1 MKILRRGLALVL
13 VLLVAAGG
21 LWIWWEMGAGSR
33 PRTLARNQG
42 AIVKVLESAGW
53 VSPHLAGPKLYMVA
67 WRDCPGCI
75 AFQAREFSR
84 LRAAGV
90 DTRVIAIARPDV
102 NGQAKSTPAERTT
115 VAELWVNRDFGLYER
130 WTAAPSA
137 VWTAPGLPPADGDVA
152 RTAVIEA
159 GRKMVA
165 DLAPLLKADGVGPG
179 YPLLIW
185 WDKAGRMRGCVCAMA
200 SFDAVAKELGA

>member
-1 MKILRRGLALVL
+1 MKILRRGLTLVL

-21 LWIWWEMGAGSR
+21 LWVWWEMGAGAR
-33 PRTLARNQG
+33 PRTLSKNQG
-42 AIVKVLESAGW
+42 EIAKVLESAGW

-75 AFQAREFSR
+75 AFQAREFGR

-102 NGQAKSTPAERTT
+102 NGQARSTPAERTT
-115 VAELWVNRDFGLYER
+115 VAELWVNRDFRLYER

-137 VWTAPGLPPADGDVA
+137 AWTAPGLPPADGDFA

-185 WDKAGRMRGCVCAMA
+185 WDKAGRMRGCVCGAA
-200 SFDAVAKELGA
+200 SFDGVARELGA